1 MAAWTLHP
9 NTKHCTEPF
18 HPFLLLVLAD
28 LVWCLWNLIY
38 IYTPFQLVSGQRSSR
53 QQLSTINLLGNFFI
67 KDQLGNCMPCTL
79 WSDNASSDIQIYNGP
94 WCVMI
99 TKKSRNINLC
109 WLSTSLIKVRLLFF
123 VAACNWDG
131 GQTFASN
138 VVHLDP
144 SVFFKQTLKR
154 SRYREK
160 FRWRRTTIIHFSPQV
175 NHVEAMFAV
184 LT

>member
-1 MAAWTLHP
+1 MMCDDHKKKQ
-9 NTKHCTEPF
+9 KHK
-18 HPFLLLVLAD
+18 LVLI
-28 LVWCLWNLIY
+28 V
-38 IYTPFQLVSGQRSSR
+38 
-53 QQLSTINLLGNFFI
+53 NF
-67 KDQLGNCMPCTL
+67 T
-79 WSDNASSDIQIYNGP
+79 
-94 WCVMI
+94 
-99 TKKSRNINLC
+99 
-109 WLSTSLIKVRLLFF
+109 IKVRLLFF

-144 SVFFKQTLKR
+144 SVFFFKQTLKR